1 MLDTGRGGPQ
11 GRAFGNLCSSG
22 QLRLSVRSVTV
33 PDVGKRARQRR
44 RNHARRTRPQP
55 AQQPTRQPAL
65 SGGPQS
71 TTSTS
76 GPDELVRLDELV
88 RARRQVEEQIAAQVD
103 DLAAAGTSW
112 PVIAEV
118 LGVSR
123 QAARQAHYR
132 RHSASSSTR
141 EETGVN
147 VQRE

>member
-1 MLDTGRGGPQ
+1 MLDTGRVRPQ
-11 GRAFGNLCSSG
+11 GSAFGNLCSSG
-22 QLRLSVRSVTV
+22 QLTLSVRPGTV

-44 RNHARRTRPQP
+44 RNHAHRTRPQP

-76 GPDELVRLDELV
+76 GPDELLRLDELV
-88 RARRQVEEQIAAQVD
+88 QARRQVEEQIAARVD
-103 DLAAAGTSW
+103 DLAAAGTSR

-123 QAARQAHYR
+123 QAARQAHHR
-132 RHSASSSTR
+132 RHSAGSSTMK
-141 EETGVN
+141 EIDVN
-147 VQRE
+147 LQ